1 MLLPLRLLPSLGE
14 VFSLPPPQHHTSAGM
29 KVLVKSCGTDGC
41 FDLSGIFASSTE
53 AHTHTHTYRRLLA
66 SRKIVC
72 LYKTTSREERAFAM
86 PSPCVIG
93 TFPGK
98 LPDREKPPVV
108 GRALLLLLL
117 SSSFKASKGQQTV
130 FVLFAASGRRMR
142 TRSDAVN
149 LRRTTQP
156 RATRDQNT
164 QHPQRNGT
172 ATHAC
177 VCYSTRAHTHTHLE
191 THSGRTR
198 HNGGDTH
205 TRARTVQ
212 PTEFD

>member
-1 MLLPLRLLPSLGE
+1 M
-14 VFSLPPPQHHTSAGM
+14 
-29 KVLVKSCGTDGC
+29 
-41 FDLSGIFASSTE
+41 
-53 AHTHTHTYRRLLA
+53 
-66 SRKIVC
+66 C
-72 LYKTTSREERAFAM
+72 LYKTTSHEEQAFAM

-98 LPDREKPPVV
+98 LPDREKAPVV

-130 FVLFAASGRRMR
+130 FVLFAASGRTGGTLQSRFLERMR

-177 VCYSTRAHTHTHLE
+177 VCYSTRAHTHTLRN
-191 THSGRTR
+191 TQRTYASQRGR
-198 HNGGDTH
+198 HTH